1 MQRKL
6 SAYYIKKIIIT
17 CRISPLKVLHLI
29 FCILYSVFMSFKII
43 SVTGAHSSVGK
54 TTLCSILLENLKGF
68 GAIKFT
74 KTHLYTSVID
84 DPDIIMQTDKDTAV
98 MYRSGAEKVV
108 WVKSS
113 GSNLEDDLGLAMSR
127 MEGLKGVVV
136 EGNSPAYYLNPH
148 LIIFIVGEDGQI
160 KPSAREV
167 SERADIIIVNSPIQ
181 IKDTSLIT
189 SLSHKNALTF
199 RIDLI
204 KKQGEIDKFIA
215 YIKKY
220 IM

>member
-1 MQRKL
+1 
-6 SAYYIKKIIIT
+6 
-17 CRISPLKVLHLI
+17 
-29 FCILYSVFMSFKII
+29 MSFKII

-84 DPDIIMQTDKDTAV
+84 DPDVIMQKDKDTAI
-98 MYRSGAEKVV
+98 MSRSGAEKVV

-113 GSNLEDDLGLAMSR
+113 GSNLEDDLSLAMSR
-127 MEGLKGVVV
+127 MDGLKGVVV
-136 EGNSPAYYLNPH
+136 EGNSPANCLNPH
-148 LIIFIVGEDGQI
+148 LIIFIIGEDGQI

-167 SERADIIIVNSPIQ
+167 SEKADIIVINSAKK
-181 IKDTSLIT
+181 IKAPSSIT
-189 SLSHKNALTF
+189 TLSQKDALTF

-220 IM
+220 IR

>member
-1 MQRKL
+1 
-6 SAYYIKKIIIT
+6 
-17 CRISPLKVLHLI
+17 
-29 FCILYSVFMSFKII
+29 MSFKII

-74 KTHLYTSVID
+74 KTPLYTSVID
-84 DPDIIMQTDKDTAV
+84 DPDVIMQKDKDTAI
-98 MYRSGAEKVV
+98 MSRSGAEKVV

-113 GSNLEDDLGLAMSR
+113 GSDLENDLSLAMG
-127 MEGLKGVVV
+127 MMDGLKGVVV
-136 EGNSPAYYLNPH
+136 EGNSPADYLNPD

-167 SERADIIIVNSPIQ
+167 SEKADVIVINSINN
-181 IKDTSLIT
+181 IKDPSSMT
-189 SLSHKNALTF
+189 SLSQKNALTF

-220 IM
+220 IR

>member
-1 MQRKL
+1 
-6 SAYYIKKIIIT
+6 
-17 CRISPLKVLHLI
+17 
-29 FCILYSVFMSFKII
+29 MSFKIV
-43 SVTGAHSSVGK
+43 SVTGAHSNVGK

-74 KTHLYTSVID
+74 KTHLYTSVTD
-84 DPDIIMQTDKDTAV
+84 DPDVIMQKDKDTAI
-98 MYRSGAEKVV
+98 MSRSGALKVV

-113 GSNLEDDLGLAMSR
+113 GSDLEDDLRRAMSR

-136 EGNSPAYYLNPH
+136 EGNSPANCLNPH
-148 LIIFIVGEDGQI
+148 LTIFIVQEDGQI
-160 KPSAREV
+160 KPSAREI
-167 SERADIIIVNSPIQ
+167 SKKADVIVINSSRQVKDPYVIIPSS
-181 IKDTSLIT
+181 T
-189 SLSHKNALTF
+189 KNALTF

-220 IM
+220 IE